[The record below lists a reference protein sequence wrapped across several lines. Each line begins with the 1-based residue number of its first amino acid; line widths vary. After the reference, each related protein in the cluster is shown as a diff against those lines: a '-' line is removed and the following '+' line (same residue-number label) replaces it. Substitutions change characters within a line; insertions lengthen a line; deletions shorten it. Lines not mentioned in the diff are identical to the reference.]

1 MIALPPAKGRST
13 VRDHS
18 ELGSLLTDWLPK
30 QRWFAGKGRPGA
42 RLEIRQDVGVSDLLR
57 HLVVEVRYD
66 DGGPADNYQVPL
78 VIRPDAPHGHS
89 GFLLGEASSGL
100 VYDGLHDPDG
110 SAALLDFLAA
120 QRSRDGLAAHAVTPL
135 AELPAHSVGAE
146 QSNTSII
153 YGEAYILKVFRR
165 LWPGVNPDLEVTRA
179 LADAGSPHVAR
190 PLAWLDGR
198 LSGPASATSATSATE
213 DDAVAAEAAAAGI
226 ETAGGDP
233 DGPTT
238 FAFMQEYLRSGTEG
252 WKLAQTSVRD
262 LYAEGDL
269 HADEVGGDFA
279 GESERLGHATAEV
292 HTLLARCFPTVPVDR
307 ATLRATASQLHSRL
321 DVALAGVPRL
331 APYEAGARAAFEA
344 LATET
349 SAPPFQR
356 VHGDLH
362 LGQALRTD
370 SGWVLFDFEGEP
382 ARPVPERRRLA
393 SPLRDI
399 AGMLRSFDY
408 AAQSMLLERQGEEG
422 LGYRAREW
430 ADRNQG
436 AFLAGYQAGSGL
448 DLAAFE
454 VALRAFELDKAVYEV
469 LYEARHRPA
478 WIEIPLG
485 AVRRLTSLRPP
496 LATGSAAV

>member
-1 MIALPPAKGRST
+1 M
-13 VRDHS
+13 RDHS
-18 ELGSLLTDWLPK
+18 ELGSLLAEWLPK
-30 QRWFAGKGRPGA
+30 QRWFAGKGRPGP
-42 RLEIRQDVGVSDLLR
+42 RLEIRQDIGISDRLR
-57 HLVVEVRYD
+57 HLVVEVRYE
-66 DGGPADNYQVPL
+66 DGGPADTYQVPL
-78 VIRPDAPHGHS
+78 VIRPDAPHGHT
-89 GFLLGEASSGL
+89 GFLLGESSGGL

-120 QRSRDGLAAHAVTPL
+120 QCDRDGLSAHAVTQL
-135 AELPAHSVGAE
+135 TALPAHSVGAE
-146 QSNTSII
+146 QSNTSIV

-179 LADAGSPHVAR
+179 LAAAGSPHVAR
-190 PLAWLDGR
+190 PLAWLEGR
-198 LSGPASATSATSATE
+198 LPGPAAATSEVATSEVDSAT
-213 DDAVAAEAAAAGI
+213 AEGTAAGT
-226 ETAGGDP
+226 ETAVTGGQP
-233 DGPTT
+233 EELTT
-238 FAFMQEYLRSGTEG
+238 FAFMQDFLRSGTEG

-279 GESERLGHATAEV
+279 GESERLGQATAEV
-292 HTLLARCFPTVPVDR
+292 HTLLARCFPVVEVDQ
-307 ATLRATASQLHSRL
+307 AALRATASHLHSRL
-321 DVALAGVPRL
+321 DVALEGVPRL

-344 LATET
+344 LAAET

-356 VHGDLH
+356 IHGDLH

-370 SGWVLFDFEGEP
+370 AGWVLFDFEGEP

-393 SPLRDI
+393 SPLRDV

-408 AAQSMLLERQGEEG
+408 AAQSMLLERQGEQG
-422 LGYRAREW
+422 LGQSAREW
-430 ADRNQG
+430 ADRNRG

-454 VALRAFELDKAVYEV
+454 VVLRAFELDKAIYEV
-469 LYEARHRPA
+469 LYEARHRPT

-485 AVRRLTSLRPP
+485 AVRRLTSLHPP
-496 LATGSAAV
+496 LATKSAGV